1 MKRHILDQALK
12 KSLRAKYL
20 VQGGAYR
27 FRTFQ
32 KWLLENDLPPDIAA
46 FLSLFAF
53 DGMRVDDFCYAAK
66 SSPLV
71 YSEGKV
77 GLAWSDHIGRAQR
90 IRLSSMTINLIKQCG
105 WNEVIKLTMNVLE
118 EVYQN
123 IAGNKEPLEHFKRD
137 QMAWFSEICS
147 GPILE
152 HISGSIPMTA
162 LPDSVYARLQ
172 TRQALVIENQND
184 LDSDAEN
191 TFSLALSGFLEPIG
205 EDKNP
210 LIIDSILRI
219 CHRKQVHDRSNH
231 KRWMLEQCSE
241 LAISAPQYGSVSS
254 LILSWAIDLIANG
267 TVGKTDISVST
278 IVNYVGVASRSIFS
292 EFKGSKFPDWDAADY
307 QSIYKKIIQSASQG
321 QKRNMASA
329 LNTWHRFLVNWL
341 DVPPINYKLHDDVPE
356 LPPHSNILWQHEYQ
370 KIMDWLSESSM
381 DERMAM
387 YLRTIFCVAYRV
399 RIRIN
404 ELLKLKLSEIKIYED
419 KIGLEIKGTK
429 TAAAKRTLLIDRD
442 SLVELEILKN
452 RRESE
457 LALDQ
462 DYLFADPNKIQKI
475 YRLGAI
481 YAFANQLLKV
491 VTGDRLIKFHIM
503 SHTVISNGASEMLIG
518 GTGSILNPL
527 NQFATDVAHY
537 SILTTCAVY
546 VHTFE
551 DALRLTIDRD
561 LKNLKIT
568 SKVAARWSCYTESAL
583 RQRSSRAGLGSNE
596 LYWKAILETVD
607 ITNFP
612 AVSDNFKIEAPLTP
626 KLLSSKSQVDYSK
639 VLNVFTD
646 LAGNYPVEKIALRQ
660 SLDEQ
665 EIYHYLLQAKQIIM
679 NWRLSD
685 QVRHSS
691 SAQQVAMMIGEISGF
706 DFQKA
711 NQPKLANIKNWLI
724 KNPFTK
730 EIVNWLQSW
739 LNLQSSGYISLNL
752 DADTRNLILLI
763 SRIGIS
769 STQLAVAFSSN
780 IDRTYLLT
788 LQSIFYE
795 CYGVTV
801 PQFSVESRR
810 GRPDAYLLFSSS
822 RIHSQE
828 IPKPASTSVV
838 GLNALLFTALVFSC
852 GGCDVNQ

>member
-20 VQGGAYR
+20 AQGGAYR

-66 SSPLV
+66 SSPAV
-71 YSEGKV
+71 YADGKV
-77 GLAWSDHIGRAQR
+77 GIAWSDAIGRTQR
-90 IRLSSMTINLIKQCG
+90 IRLSSITINLIKQCG
-105 WNEVIKLTMNVLE
+105 WNEIIKLPMITLE

-137 QMAWFSEICS
+137 QMAWFSEISS
-147 GPILE
+147 GPMLE
-152 HISGSIPMTA
+152 HITGSIPMTA

-172 TRQALVIENQND
+172 TRQALIIENSND

-210 LIIDSILRI
+210 LIIDRILSI
-219 CHRKQVHDRSNH
+219 CHRKQVHDTSNH

-241 LAISAPQYGSVSS
+241 LAISAPQYGPVSS
-254 LILSWAIDLIANG
+254 LILSWTIDLIANG
-267 TVGKTDISVST
+267 TVGKADISVST
-278 IVNYVGVASRSIFS
+278 IVNYVSVAARAIFS
-292 EFKGSKFPDWDAADY
+292 DFKGSKFSDWDATDY
-307 QSIYKKIIQSASQG
+307 QSIYKKIIQSASSG

-329 LNTWHRFLVNWL
+329 INSWHRFLVNWL
-341 DVPPINYKLHDDVPE
+341 DVAPISSKLHDEVPE

-370 KIMDWLSESSM
+370 KLMDWLSESSM

-399 RIRIN
+399 RMRIN
-404 ELLKLKLSEIKIYED
+404 ELLKLKLSDIKIYED
-419 KIGLEIKGTK
+419 KIELEIKGTK
-429 TAAAKRTLLIDRD
+429 TAAAKRTLLIDRY
-442 SLVELEILKN
+442 SLVELEMLKN

-475 YRLGAI
+475 YRLSFI
-481 YAFANQLLKV
+481 YAFANQLLKI
-491 VTGDRLIKFHIM
+491 VTGDRTVKVHST

-518 GTGSILNPL
+518 GTDSLLNPL

-546 VHTFE
+546 MHTFE

-561 LKNLKIT
+561 LKSLKIS
-568 SKVAARWSCYTESAL
+568 SKIAASWSCYTESAL
-583 RQRSSRAGLGSNE
+583 RKRSSRASLDSND
-596 LYWKAILETVD
+596 LYWKVILESVD

-612 AVSDNFKIEAPLTP
+612 AVSENFKVETPLPP
-626 KLLSSKSQVDYSK
+626 KFLSSKSQVNYSK
-639 VLNVFTD
+639 VLNTFTD
-646 LAGNYPVEKIALRQ
+646 LADNHSIEKIALRQ
-660 SLDEQ
+660 SLEEQ

-685 QVRHSS
+685 QVRYSS
-691 SAQQVAMMIGEISGF
+691 SAQQVAMLIGEISGF

-838 GLNALLFTALVFSC
+838 GLNALLLTALVFSC
-852 GGCDVNQ
+852 GGCDVKQ

>member
-20 VQGGAYR
+20 AQGGAYR

-53 DGMRVDDFCYAAK
+53 DGMRVDDFSYAVK
-66 SSPLV
+66 SFPLV
-71 YSEGKV
+71 YAEGKV
-77 GLAWSDHIGRAQR
+77 GIAWSDNIGRTQR
-90 IRLSSMTINLIKQCG
+90 IRLSAITIHLIKQCG
-105 WNEVIKLTMNVLE
+105 WNEVIKLTMTVLE
-118 EVYQN
+118 EMYQN
-123 IAGNKEPLEHFKRD
+123 IAGNKDTLEHFKRD
-137 QMAWFSEICS
+137 QIAWFSEISS
-147 GPILE
+147 GPMLE
-152 HISGSIPMTA
+152 HITGSIPMTA

-172 TRQALVIENQND
+172 TKQALIIENSND

-191 TFSLALSGFLEPIG
+191 TFSLALSGFLEPTG

-219 CHRKQVHDRSNH
+219 CHRKQVHDTSNH

-241 LAISAPQYGSVSS
+241 LAISAPQYGPVSS

-267 TVGKTDISVST
+267 TVGKADISVST
-278 IVNYVGVASRSIFS
+278 VVNYVSVAARSIFS
-292 EFKGSKFPDWDAADY
+292 EFKGSDFPDWDAADY

-341 DVPPINYKLHDDVPE
+341 DVAPISSKLHDEVPE

-370 KIMDWLSESSM
+370 KIMDWLNVSCM
-381 DERMAM
+381 DERMAI
-387 YLRTIFCVAYRV
+387 YLRIMFCVAYRV

-404 ELLKLKLSEIKIYED
+404 ELLKLKLSDIKIYDD
-419 KIGLEIKGTK
+419 KIELVIKGTK
-429 TAAAKRTLLIDRD
+429 TAAAKRTLLIDRE
-442 SLVELEILKN
+442 SLAELEMLKN

-457 LALDQ
+457 LALDC
-462 DYLFADPNKIQKI
+462 DYIFSDPNKIKKI

-481 YAFANQLLKV
+481 YAFANQLLKI
-491 VTGDRLIKFHIM
+491 VTGDRSIKFHIT
-503 SHTVISNGASEMLIG
+503 SHTVISNGASEILSG
-518 GTGSILNPL
+518 GTDSLLNPL

-546 VHTFE
+546 MHTLE
-551 DALRLTIDRD
+551 DALRVTIDRD

-583 RQRSSRAGLGSNE
+583 RKRSSRASLDSND
-596 LYWKAILETVD
+596 LYWKAILESVD

-612 AVSDNFKIEAPLTP
+612 AVSENFKVETPLPP
-626 KLLSSKSQVDYSK
+626 KFLSSKSQVDYSK
-639 VLNVFTD
+639 VLNLFSD
-646 LAGNYPVEKIALRQ
+646 LVDNHSIEKIALRQ

-685 QVRHSS
+685 QVRYSS
-691 SAQQVAMMIGEISGF
+691 SAQQVAMLIGEISGF
-706 DFQKA
+706 DFLKA

-739 LNLQSSGYISLNL
+739 LNLQSSGYVSLNL

-838 GLNALLFTALVFSC
+838 GLNALLLTALVFSC
-852 GGCDVNQ
+852 GGCDVKQ

>member
-20 VQGGAYR
+20 VQGGTYR

-32 KWLLENDLPPDIAA
+32 KWLLENDLPHDIAA

-53 DGMRVDDFCYAAK
+53 DGMRVDDFSYAVK
-66 SSPLV
+66 SLPLV
-71 YSEGKV
+71 YAEGKIGV
-77 GLAWSDHIGRAQR
+77 AWSDAIGRTQR
-90 IRLSSMTINLIKQCG
+90 IRLSAITIHLINQCG
-105 WNEVIKLTMNVLE
+105 WNEVIKLKMTVLE

-123 IAGNKEPLEHFKRD
+123 IVGNKDTLEHFKRD
-137 QMAWFSEICS
+137 QIAWFSEICS
-147 GPILE
+147 GPMLE

-172 TRQALVIENQND
+172 TRQALIIENKND

-191 TFSLALSGFLEPIG
+191 VFSLALSGFLEPAG
-205 EDKNP
+205 EDRNP

-219 CHRKQVHDRSNH
+219 CHRKQVHDTSNH
-231 KRWMLEQCSE
+231 KRWMLDQCSE
-241 LAISAPQYGSVSS
+241 LAISAPQYGPVSS
-254 LILSWAIDLIANG
+254 LILSWTIDLIANG
-267 TVGKTDISVST
+267 TVGKADISVST
-278 IVNYVGVASRSIFS
+278 IVNYVGVAARAIFS
-292 EFKGSKFPDWDAADY
+292 EFKGAKFPDWDAADY

-329 LNTWHRFLVNWL
+329 LNTWHRFLVSWL
-341 DVPPINYKLHDDVPE
+341 DVPPISSKLHDEVPE

-370 KIMDWLSESSM
+370 KIMDWLNESSM

-399 RIRIN
+399 RMRIN

-419 KIGLEIKGTK
+419 KIELEIKGTK

-442 SLVELEILKN
+442 SLVELEMLKN

-475 YRLGAI
+475 YRLSFI
-481 YAFANQLLKV
+481 YAFANQLLKI
-491 VTGDRLIKFHIM
+491 VTGDRTVKVHST

-518 GTGSILNPL
+518 GTDSLLNPL

-583 RQRSSRAGLGSNE
+583 RKRSSRASMHCNE
-596 LYWKAILETVD
+596 LYWQAILESAD
-607 ITNFP
+607 ISDFP
-612 AVSDNFKIEAPLTP
+612 AVSENFKVEAPLPP
-626 KLLSSKSQVDYSK
+626 KFLSSKSQVDYST

-646 LAGNYPVEKIALRQ
+646 LTGNYPIEKIALRQ
-660 SLDEQ
+660 SIDQL
-665 EIYHYLLQAKQIIM
+665 EIHHYLLQAKQIMM

-685 QVRHSS
+685 QVRYSS
-691 SAQQVAMMIGEISGF
+691 SVERVAMLIGALGGF
-706 DFQKA
+706 DFVKA
-711 NQPKLANIKNWLI
+711 NQPKLENIKGWLI
-724 KNPFTK
+724 RNPLNN
-730 EIVNWLQSW
+730 EIVKWLQSW
-739 LNLQSSGYISLNL
+739 LNLQKSGYISLNL
-752 DADTRNLILLI
+752 EPDTRNLMLVVAK
-763 SRIGIS
+763 IGIP
-769 STQLAVAFSSN
+769 STQLAIAFTSN
-780 IDRTYLLT
+780 IDKTYLLT

-801 PQFSVESRR
+801 PKFSVESRR
-810 GRPDAYLLFSSS
+810 GRPDVYLLFSST

-828 IPKPASTSVV
+828 IPKPASTSVA
-838 GLNALLFTALVFSC
+838 GLNALLFTALVFSF
-852 GGCDVNQ
+852 GGCDVK